1 MDKFFKIE
9 CPVCKS
15 ILIID
20 RFTGK
25 IIEKRKPLVKKPSGD
40 RFQDAFK
47 KYSVSK
53 KETEEK
59 FIKSQKEEKN
69 KKKHLDKLFQK
80 GVEKVKKSGK
90 IEKEIR
96 DIDLD

>member
-1 MDKFFKIE
+1 MENFFKIE

-20 RFTGK
+20 RFSGK
-25 IIEKRKPLVKKPSGD
+25 IIETRRPLVKKPSGD
-40 RFQDAFK
+40 RFEDALK
-47 KYSVSK
+47 KYTGSR

-59 FIKSQKEEKN
+59 FLKLQKKEKN
-69 KKKHLDKLFQK
+69 KKIHLDALFKK
-80 GVEKVKKSGK
+80 GMDKVKKSGK